1 MRSVSSANRLIHG
14 AEAAVV
20 ESIRFG
26 TSEKENKQSYAEGAM
41 GKSGA
46 EYQVDAQNTVTE
58 DLIGERRLWTA
69 VVISAVEDWR
79 NGSLRTQRKAQEFLF
94 GSSSDFSTVCARAGL
109 EPGSFRARL
118 LKLGKLVEMH
128 ATVTPAIA
136 A

>member
-1 MRSVSSANRLIHG
+1 
-14 AEAAVV
+14 
-20 ESIRFG
+20 
-26 TSEKENKQSYAEGAM
+26 M

-46 EYQVDAQNTVTE
+46 QYQIDSQNTVTE

-94 GSSSDFSTVCARAGL
+94 GSDADFQTVCGRAGL

-118 LKLGKLVEMH
+118 LKIGKLVEMH
-128 ATVTPAIA
+128 GTVPPGIA